1 MKNSI
6 TKRIIKISFILG
18 IVLIISLLFSFA
30 VGSVHISWHEILIL
44 IKNKLTGKPLEGMPD
59 ETIIFQIRI
68 PRALLAV
75 LVGASL
81 SVAGVAFQG
90 LLRNPLAD
98 PYIIGASAGAALG
111 ATLAMILG
119 FKEGFLGIAP
129 VTVMAFAG
137 SIITIFVIYRL
148 AVVESKIP
156 VETFLLAGVV
166 VGSFIWAVIS
176 FIVSIAGEK
185 LSIIVLWLMGSL
197 ADRSDWI
204 HLAAVFPFFLL
215 GSIILF
221 IYSHKLNILTL
232 GEEQAA
238 HLGINVERMKLVIII
253 AASLVTSAAVSVSGL
268 IGFVGLMIP
277 HIVRMITGA
286 DHRTLLP
293 ASALAGGIFLLLADN
308 LSRSL
313 LPWVSS
319 FSSFSSLGEQEIPVG
334 VITAIIGAP
343 FFFYLLYKRRKK

>member
-6 TKRIIKISFILG
+6 IKRIMKISFILG
-18 IVLIISLLFSFA
+18 VVLIISLVFSFA
-30 VGSVHISWHEILIL
+30 VGSVHISWQEILIL
-44 IKNKLTGKPLEGMPD
+44 LKNKLTGKPLEGLPD

-129 VTVMAFAG
+129 VTIMAFIG
-137 SIITIFVIYRL
+137 SILTIFVIYRL
-148 AVVESKIP
+148 AIVESKIP

-197 ADRSDWI
+197 SDRGDWV
-204 HLAAVFPFFLL
+204 HLVAVLPFFLL

-238 HLGINVERMKLVIII
+238 HLGINIEQMKLVIII
-253 AASLVTSAAVSVSGL
+253 AASLVTAAAVSVSGL
-268 IGFVGLMIP
+268 IGFMGLMIP
-277 HIVRMITGA
+277 HLARMITGA

-293 ASALAGGIFLLLADN
+293 ASAISGGIFLLLADD

-313 LPWVSS
+313 LPWINS
-319 FSSFSSLGEQEIPVG
+319 FSGFSSLGEQEIPVG